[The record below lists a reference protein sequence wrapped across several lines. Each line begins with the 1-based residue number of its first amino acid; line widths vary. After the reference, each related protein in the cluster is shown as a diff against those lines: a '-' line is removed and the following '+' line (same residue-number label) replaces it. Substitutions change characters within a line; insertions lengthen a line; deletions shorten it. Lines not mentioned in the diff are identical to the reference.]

1 MDVGIHISSFEWP
14 GGPPRIAAD
23 LARLA
28 VTAEEI
34 GCTSVSVMDHYF
46 QMQGFAPVEDPML
59 EAYAT
64 LSFLAAHTSNVRL
77 RTLVSGVTYRHP
89 GLLAKIVSTL
99 DVLSGG
105 RAELGIGAAWY
116 DREHRGLGVE
126 FPPVAERFRRLEET
140 LRICLQMWSDD
151 NGSFEG
157 RYYQLS
163 ETLCSP
169 RPLQRPHPPIMIGG
183 SGEQKTLRL
192 VAQYGDACNLFARD
206 PAVVAHKLEVLR
218 SHCEREGRDYA
229 SIRKTILYNAQ
240 TLARGDD
247 PAFVEEM
254 REYAAL
260 GVQEVIVMPI
270 GAHALDFV
278 KRLGTQ
284 AIPQVAEF

>member
-28 VTAEEI
+28 VTAEEV

>member
-1 MDVGIHISSFEWP
+1 MDIGIHIPSFQWP

-28 VTAEEI
+28 GAAEEV

-64 LSFLAAHTSNVRL
+64 LSFIAAKTKTVRL

-99 DVLSGG
+99 DVLSEG

-116 DREHRGLGVE
+116 EREHRGLGVE
-126 FPPVAERFRRLEET
+126 FPRVGERFRRMEET

-157 RYYQLS
+157 RYYQLG

-169 RPLQRPHPPIMIGG
+169 RPLQQPHPPIMIGG

-206 PAVVAHKLEVLR
+206 PAVVAHKLDVLR
-218 SHCEREGRDYA
+218 AHCEREGRDYA
-229 SIRKTILYNAQ
+229 SIRKTILYNNQ
-240 TLARGDD
+240 TLAQGD
-247 PAFVEEM
+247 AETFVEEM
-254 REYAAL
+254 REYAAM
-260 GVQEVIVMPI
+260 GVQEAVVMPV
-270 GAHALDFV
+270 GPHALDFV

-284 AIPQVAEF
+284 VIPQVASF

>member
-1 MDVGIHISSFEWP
+1 MNVGIHIPSFEWP
-14 GGPPRIAAD
+14 GGPPRIAGD

-28 VTAEEI
+28 ATAEEV
-34 GCTSVSVMDHYF
+34 GCDSISVMDHYF

-64 LSFLAAHTSNVRL
+64 LGFLAAQTSKVRL

-89 GLLAKIVSTL
+89 DLLAKIVSTL

-105 RAELGIGAAWY
+105 LAELGIGAAWY
-116 DREHRGLGVE
+116 EREHRGLGVE
-126 FPPVAERFRRLEET
+126 FPRVGERFRRLEET
-140 LRICLQMWSDD
+140 LHICRQMWSDD

-169 RPLQRPHPPIMIGG
+169 QPLQRPHPPIMIGG

-192 VAQYGDACNLFARD
+192 VARYGDACNLFARD
-206 PAVVAHKLEVLR
+206 ISVVAHKLEVLR
-218 SHCEREGRDYA
+218 THCETEGRDYA
-229 SIRKTILYNAQ
+229 SIRKTILYNNQ
-240 TLARGDD
+240 TLAQGDNET
-247 PAFVEEM
+247 FIEEM

-260 GVQEVIVMPI
+260 GVQEVVVMPV
-270 GAHALDFV
+270 GHHALDFV

-284 AIPQVAEF
+284 VIPQVAAL

>member
-1 MDVGIHISSFEWP
+1 MDIGIHIPSFQWP

-28 VTAEEI
+28 ATAEEV

-64 LSFLAAHTSNVRL
+64 LGFIAAKTRTVRL

-99 DVLSGG
+99 DVLSEG

-116 DREHRGLGVE
+116 EREHRGLGVE
-126 FPPVAERFRRLEET
+126 FPRVGERFRRLEET

-157 RYYQLS
+157 RYYQLG

-169 RPLQRPHPPIMIGG
+169 RPLQQPHPPIMIGG

-206 PAVVAHKLEVLR
+206 PAVVAHKLDVLR
-218 SHCEREGRDYA
+218 AHCEREGRNYA
-229 SIRKTILYNAQ
+229 SIRKTILYNNQ
-240 TLARGDD
+240 TLAQGD
-247 PAFVEEM
+247 AETFVEEM
-254 REYAAL
+254 REYAAM
-260 GVQEVIVMPI
+260 GVQEAVVMPV
-270 GAHALDFV
+270 GPHALDFV

-284 AIPQVAEF
+284 VIPQVASF

>member
-1 MDVGIHISSFEWP
+1 MDIGIHIPSFQWP

-28 VTAEEI
+28 GAAEEA
-34 GCTSVSVMDHYF
+34 GCASVSVMDHYF

-64 LSFLAAHTSNVRL
+64 LGFIAAKTKTIRL

-99 DVLSGG
+99 DVLSEG

-116 DREHRGLGVE
+116 EREHRGLGVE
-126 FPPVAERFRRLEET
+126 FPRVGERFRRLEET

-157 RYYQLS
+157 RYYQLG

-169 RPLQRPHPPIMIGG
+169 RPLQQPHPPIMIGG
-183 SGEQKTLRL
+183 TGEQKTLL
-192 VAQYGDACNLFARD
+192 IVARYADACNFIA
-206 PAVVAHKLEVLR
+206 PNVSSVAHKLEVLR
-218 SHCEREGRDYA
+218 GHCEREGRDYGG
-229 SIRKTILYNAQ
+229 IRKTILYRSDALTQ
-240 TLARGDD
+240 GDA
-247 PAFVEEM
+247 PAVIDEL

-260 GVQEVIVMPI
+260 GVQEAIVMPV
-270 GAHALDFV
+270 GPHALDFV

-284 AIPQVAEF
+284 VIPQVASF

>member
-1 MDVGIHISSFEWP
+1 MDVGIHIPSFEWP

-28 VTAEEI
+28 ATAEDV
-34 GCTSVSVMDHYF
+34 GCVSVSVMDHYF

-64 LSFLAAHTSNVRL
+64 LSYIAAKTKTVRL
-77 RTLVSGVTYRHP
+77 RTLVSGVSYRHP

-99 DVLSGG
+99 DVLSEG

-116 DREHRGLGVE
+116 EREHRGLGVT

-169 RPLQRPHPPIMIGG
+169 QPLQKPRPPIMIGG
-183 SGEQKTLRL
+183 SGELKTLRL
-192 VAQYGDACNLFARD
+192 VAQYGDACNLFAREI
-206 PAVVAHKLEVLR
+206 PTVAHKLDVLR
-218 SHCEREGRDYA
+218 AHCEREGRDYA
-229 SIRKTILYNAQ
+229 SIRKTILYNNQ
-240 TLARGDD
+240 TLAQGDSETFID
-247 PAFVEEM
+247 EM

-260 GVQEVIVMPI
+260 GVQEVIVMPV
-270 GAHALDFV
+270 GHHALDFV
-278 KRLGTQ
+278 KRLGNQ
-284 AIPQVAEF
+284 VIPQVASF

>member
-1 MDVGIHISSFEWP
+1 MDIGIHIPSFQWP

-28 VTAEEI
+28 GAAEDV

-64 LSFLAAHTSNVRL
+64 LGFIAAKTKTVRL

-99 DVLSGG
+99 DVLSEG

-116 DREHRGLGVE
+116 EREHRGLGVE
-126 FPPVAERFRRLEET
+126 FPRVGERFRRLEET

-157 RYYQLS
+157 RYYQLG

-169 RPLQRPHPPIMIGG
+169 RPLQPPHPPIMIGG

-218 SHCEREGRDYA
+218 AHCATEGRDYA
-229 SIRKTILYNAQ
+229 SIRKTILYNNQ
-240 TLARGDD
+240 TLAQGD
-247 PAFVEEM
+247 AETFVEEM
-254 REYAAL
+254 REYAAM
-260 GVQEVIVMPI
+260 GIQEVVVMPV
-270 GAHALDFV
+270 GHHALDFV

-284 AIPQVAEF
+284 VIPQVASF